1 MNGRCYNGKSAG
13 GIKTTTSGICK
24 TDRNISKCV
33 SCICFVGVDS
43 LTQRVSVVAAAKEIG
58 CHPEYLRRQMKAG
71 AWDLGNVVKP
81 AAKGGN
87 NEYFIFRTKL
97 DKFLGKEGGAE

>member
-1 MNGRCYNGKSAG
+1 MTVAMSQREGEKA
-13 GIKTTTSGICK
+13 
-24 TDRNISKCV
+24 
-33 SCICFVGVDS
+33 

-97 DKFLGKEGGAE
+97 DKFLGKEGGEE

>member
-1 MNGRCYNGKSAG
+1 
-13 GIKTTTSGICK
+13 
-24 TDRNISKCV
+24 
-33 SCICFVGVDS
+33 
-43 LTQRVSVVAAAKEIG
+43 
-58 CHPEYLRRQMKAG
+58 MKAG

>member
-1 MNGRCYNGKSAG
+1 M
-13 GIKTTTSGICK
+13 
-24 TDRNISKCV
+24 
-33 SCICFVGVDS
+33 
-43 LTQRVSVVAAAKEIG
+43 TQRVSVVAAAKEIG

-97 DKFLGKEGGAE
+97 DKFFVGKEGEEE

>member
-1 MNGRCYNGKSAG
+1 
-13 GIKTTTSGICK
+13 
-24 TDRNISKCV
+24 
-33 SCICFVGVDS
+33 
-43 LTQRVSVVAAAKEIG
+43 
-58 CHPEYLRRQMKAG
+58 MKAG

-97 DKFLGKEGGAE
+97 DKFLGKEGEEE